1 MNGVDTTEMSVLCR
15 SYLLGSIHCVLE
27 IAISP
32 QTCT

>member
-1 MNGVDTTEMSVLCR
+1 MKRVDKTEMSVLVG
-15 SYLLGSIHCVLE
+15 SYLLGAIHCVLE

>member
-1 MNGVDTTEMSVLCR
+1 MNSFDKIAMSVLVK
-15 SYLLGSIHCVLE
+15 SYLLGVIHRVFD

>member
-1 MNGVDTTEMSVLCR
+1 MNSFDKTEMSVSIR
-15 SYLLGSIHCVLE
+15 SYLLGVIHCVLE